1 MAQGRLLRSPSQ
13 QHPYN
18 PVPVHRVQEICVS
31 KCPIFVTSDSRGSNR
46 KSLISKGIRA
56 WRWSCSLLEQ
66 DQETPLIV
74 IVLLA
79 AILMLV
85 GITAVSALDFTDGK
99 RR

>member
-1 MAQGRLLRSPSQ
+1 MRLL
-13 QHPYN
+13 
-18 PVPVHRVQEICVS
+18 ID
-31 KCPIFVTSDSRGSNR
+31 K
-46 KSLISKGIRA
+46 
-56 WRWSCSLLEQ
+56 Q

-85 GITAVSALDFTDGK
+85 GITAVSALDFTDNK

>member
-1 MAQGRLLRSPSQ
+1 MTCSQ
-13 QHPYN
+13 L
-18 PVPVHRVQEICVS
+18 
-31 KCPIFVTSDSRGSNR
+31 G
-46 KSLISKGIRA
+46 
-56 WRWSCSLLEQ
+56 Q

>member
-1 MAQGRLLRSPSQ
+1 MDLL
-13 QHPYN
+13 
-18 PVPVHRVQEICVS
+18 
-31 KCPIFVTSDSRGSNR
+31 
-46 KSLISKGIRA
+46 
-56 WRWSCSLLEQ
+56 LLGQ

-79 AILMLV
+79 ALLMLV

>member
-1 MAQGRLLRSPSQ
+1 LAIELLL
-13 QHPYN
+13 
-18 PVPVHRVQEICVS
+18 
-31 KCPIFVTSDSRGSNR
+31 F
-46 KSLISKGIRA
+46 L
-56 WRWSCSLLEQ
+56 Q

>member
-1 MAQGRLLRSPSQ
+1 MAIQLLPL
-13 QHPYN
+13 
-18 PVPVHRVQEICVS
+18 
-31 KCPIFVTSDSRGSNR
+31 G
-46 KSLISKGIRA
+46 
-56 WRWSCSLLEQ
+56 Q
-66 DQETPLIV
+66 DQEIPLIV

>member
-1 MAQGRLLRSPSQ
+1 MAIELLRL
-13 QHPYN
+13 
-18 PVPVHRVQEICVS
+18 
-31 KCPIFVTSDSRGSNR
+31 G
-46 KSLISKGIRA
+46 
-56 WRWSCSLLEQ
+56 Q
-66 DQETPLIV
+66 DQEIALIV

>member
-1 MAQGRLLRSPSQ
+1 MAIELLPL
-13 QHPYN
+13 
-18 PVPVHRVQEICVS
+18 
-31 KCPIFVTSDSRGSNR
+31 G
-46 KSLISKGIRA
+46 
-56 WRWSCSLLEQ
+56 Q

-85 GITAVSALDFTDGK
+85 GITAISALDITDSK